1 MIRKWWISE
10 NIKEHNSNWLPIP
23 DHAYRIKI
31 IGCSGYGIINLLS
44 NLIIHQP
51 YIDKICLFAK
61 DLHQSELKFVREF
74 KSILNIFNKTYNPKI
89 RIYNW
94 KE

>member
-31 IGCSGYGIINLLS
+31 IGCSGYGKQIYY
-44 NLIIHQP
+44 LI
-51 YIDKICLFAK
+51 
-61 DLHQSELKFVREF
+61 
-74 KSILNIFNKTYNPKI
+74 
-89 RIYNW
+89 
-94 KE
+94 

>member
-31 IGCSGYGIINLLS
+31 TGCSGYGKQIYY
-44 NLIIHQP
+44 LI
-51 YIDKICLFAK
+51 
-61 DLHQSELKFVREF
+61 
-74 KSILNIFNKTYNPKI
+74 
-89 RIYNW
+89 
-94 KE
+94 